1 MQRLT
6 QIVYISRS
14 TFVPAEATNG
24 IEPNVARILMKSRTN
39 NKNNGLVGVLYFG
52 DGCFFQCLEGDEKAV
67 DTLYAKLLEDPRHT
81 DLKLLSRKM
90 ITKLSFPDWAMKYV
104 PLESQMMSLLQIKG
118 YKKFDPY
125 AFDSEMT
132 ESVLRLLHAAS
143 DPAATNSTE
152 ELVNA
157 ANVSA
162 VNHGNHIKDDNKL
175 ARFALAL
182 SIVSI
187 ALSLFT
193 IAQIYK

>member
-1 MQRLT
+1 MQKLI

-39 NKNNGLVGVLYFG
+39 NRNKGLVGVLYFG
-52 DGCFFQCLEGDEKAV
+52 DGCFFQCLEGDEQTV
-67 DTLYAKLLEDPRHT
+67 NTLYTKLLEDPRHK

-104 PLESQMMSLLQIKG
+104 PLESQMMQLMKLKG
-118 YKKFDPY
+118 HKTFDPY
-125 AFDSEMT
+125 TFDSEIT

-143 DPAATNSTE
+143 DPSIFNPTE
-152 ELVNA
+152 
-157 ANVSA
+157 A
-162 VNHGNHIKDDNKL
+162 VIQKSGITTTDVKVENHDNKL
-175 ARFALAL
+175 AKYAL
-182 SIVSI
+182 IVSTISI

-193 IAQIYK
+193 LAMAFR

>member
-1 MQRLT
+1 MQRLI

-52 DGCFFQCLEGDEKAV
+52 DGCFFQCLEGEEKAV

-132 ESVLRLLHAAS
+132 ESVLKLLHAAN
-143 DPAATNSTE
+143 DPSAVASTE
-152 ELVNA
+152 ALINAAHVNA
-157 ANVSA
+157 DH
-162 VNHGNHIKDDNKL
+162 HGSDTKHDNKL
-175 ARFALAL
+175 AKFALAI
-182 SIVSI
+182 SIISI
-187 ALSLFT
+187 ALSVFT
-193 IAQIYK
+193 LAQIYK